1 MTSAGSLQMLR
12 VISDK
17 RIKVEC
23 DNCFSLGHSN
33 HMTVLPRFLIH
44 QSK

>member
-23 DNCFSLGHSN
+23 DNCFSLSHSN